1 MSPESIPVQVVR
13 TALRSNLPFFGIA
26 TIVLTAGISSL
37 LLATLRSRDRLLLWL
52 GIFSILYGS
61 RLFIQN
67 DLIHVA
73 FGADDVWFSRW
84 ALCFTYVIPIP
95 YALFAR
101 ELLGSGWKNSL
112 TLWVWVQLGF
122 LTAIPI
128 ALLTRQLYW
137 TDLINGIFVMG
148 GTLLL
153 LLHVILLRRTVR
165 SKGLTWPLIIFATI
179 VLLANQGIRPAGID
193 LEPFGFLLLLVA
205 LGFTAARNV
214 VARERKLVEVE
225 QELATARRIQNSI
238 IPDSAPELARVRV
251 AARYQPMTS
260 VAGDFY
266 DFLGISENSLTI
278 LVADVSGHGV
288 PAALVAS
295 MLKVCFAAQR
305 EHAHDPAA
313 ILAGLNSM
321 LRGSLG
327 GQYVTAACA
336 AIDLSAN
343 NITYAGAGHP
353 PSLLVR
359 KNSGH
364 VVELAENGLFIGP
377 FPQATYSNISV
388 PFESGDK
395 LLLYTDGIVEATGP
409 DGQEFGRERIIDL
422 LVQTKDVEPSEFI
435 QLLFQK
441 ISTPT
446 QQDDLTVVVAQFH
459 STAPLSSIGT
469 HGARSQLI

>member
-1 MSPESIPVQVVR
+1 MSPDSIPVQVAR
-13 TALRSNLPFFGIA
+13 TALRSNLPFIA
-26 TIVLTAGISSL
+26 IASIVSAAGISSL

-67 DLIHVA
+67 DLVHAA

-84 ALCFTYVIPIP
+84 ALCLTYVIPIP

-101 ELLGSGWKNSL
+101 ELLGSGWRNSL
-112 TLWVWVQLGF
+112 TLWVWVQLSF
-122 LTAIPI
+122 VTAIPI
-128 ALLTRQLYW
+128 ALLTRQPYW
-137 TDLINGIFVMG
+137 TNLINSIFVMG

-153 LLHVILLRRTVR
+153 LLHVILVPRTVR
-165 SKGLTWPLIIFATI
+165 SKSLTWPLIIFGTL

-193 LEPFGFLLLLVA
+193 MEPLGFLILLVA
-205 LGFTAARNV
+205 LGFTAANNV
-214 VARERKLVEVE
+214 VARERKLMEVE

-238 IPDSAPELARVRV
+238 IPNAAPELVRVRV

-305 EHAHDPAA
+305 EHAQDPAA
-313 ILAGLNSM
+313 VLAGLNSM

-336 AIDLSAN
+336 AIDLSEN
-343 NITYAGAGHP
+343 KLTYAGAGHP
-353 PSLLVR
+353 PSLLLR
-359 KNSGH
+359 KNSGE
-364 VVELAENGLFIGP
+364 VVQLAENGLFLGP
-377 FPQATYSNISV
+377 FPQATYSSISV

-409 DGQEFGRERIIDL
+409 DGQEFGRDRVVDL
-422 LVQTKDVEPSEFI
+422 LVETKDVEPADFI
-435 QLLFQK
+435 AQLFEK
-441 ISTPT
+441 ISTPS
-446 QQDDLTVVVAQFH
+446 QQDDLTVVLAQFK
-459 STAPLSSIGT
+459 SD
-469 HGARSQLI
+469 R